1 MSISFTF
8 FVESLAKGVT
18 FSVLRDSFTKANIG
32 LTYMGTR
39 NVVFFSHFNI
49 FTLCMQLHIF
59 LKMALK
65 KKGHKFCTTNVYCLF
80 LQGCLPIKWTA
91 PEILLGELAGLSTL
105 SDVYV

>member
-49 FTLCMQLHIF
+49 FTLRMQLHIF
-59 LKMALK
+59 FKDGFAK
-65 KKGHKFCTTNVYCLF
+65 KRDISFVRQTFIGCFSRDVCQSNGLHQRFCWEN
-80 LQGCLPIKWTA
+80 
-91 PEILLGELAGLSTL
+91 LL
-105 SDVYV
+105 DFPP